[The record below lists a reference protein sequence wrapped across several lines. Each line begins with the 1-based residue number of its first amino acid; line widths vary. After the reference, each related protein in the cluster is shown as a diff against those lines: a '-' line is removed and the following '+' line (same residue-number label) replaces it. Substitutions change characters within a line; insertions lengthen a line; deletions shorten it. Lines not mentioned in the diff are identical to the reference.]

1 MNLLKIAC
9 FSFSR
14 SLLDICLMLNSTS
27 TSSYFTFSNNGKVAK
42 VTSNSRSLLS
52 LSLES
57 LISTPSI

>member
-1 MNLLKIAC
+1 
-9 FSFSR
+9 
-14 SLLDICLMLNSTS
+14 MLNSTS